1 MTFAEEV
8 LAMSGAQLKAHLALC
23 MDGCVLTLP
32 PADPTDR
39 ENYCRHGETHM
50 YRKRSEVG
58 SDVVDGG
65 SGAYG
70 NQVPLGRAVPMW
82 GGVASGGFGLVI
94 FHERRKLTSEE
105 WIEGAVESGKLVNA
119 CKAAR
124 PDRTHGP
131 WHVLCDNES
140 FLRASSTAHRGVG
153 VHLWQIAPRS
163 PDLNPVEK
171 YWSWLRRKLRAMDL
185 ADLVAKR
192 IPVSKKGLKDRVKRL
207 VQTTQSSE
215 VGRKCAA
222 GLRRVCLEV
231 KRKKGGATRG

>member
-1 MTFAEEV
+1 
-8 LAMSGAQLKAHLALC
+8 MSGAQLKAHLALC

-105 WIEGAVESGKLVNA
+105 WIDGCS
-119 CKAAR
+119 
-124 PDRTHGP
+124 
-131 WHVLCDNES
+131 
-140 FLRASSTAHRGVG
+140 
-153 VHLWQIAPRS
+153 
-163 PDLNPVEK
+163 
-171 YWSWLRRKLRAMDL
+171 
-185 ADLVAKR
+185 
-192 IPVSKKGLKDRVKRL
+192 
-207 VQTTQSSE
+207 
-215 VGRKCAA
+215 
-222 GLRRVCLEV
+222 
-231 KRKKGGATRG
+231 